1 MKYIPI
7 QTAQNVQIQVGLA
20 SVGERILAFL
30 IDLFVKISYIFAINL
45 LGFSSYLDNL
55 YDDPWSATSIQILV
69 LLPVIFYTLGSEAL
83 TNGFTIGKK
92 ILKIKVISLDSYKTK
107 FDQYFIRWIFN
118 LLDFF
123 TFSGIIGLISALVTK
138 NTQRLGDL
146 SAGTAVVK
154 VNKKVSINDS
164 IFMEVKEG
172 YKAMFPT
179 VTLLTDRDV
188 QIIKTTY
195 FRAKKNNDYKTIKLI
210 RKKIDQILNVPSS
223 LNDYQFIERVLEDYN
238 YITKDLT

>member
-30 IDLFVKISYIFAINL
+30 IDLFIKISYIFTINL
-45 LGFSSYLDNL
+45 LGFSSYLSNL

-69 LLPVIFYTLGSEAL
+69 LMPVIFYTLCSEAL
-83 TNGFTIGKK
+83 TNGSTIGKK
-92 ILKIKVISLDSYKTK
+92 ILKIRVISLDSYKTK

-118 LLDFF
+118 LLDVF
-123 TFSGIIGLISALVTK
+123 TFSGIIGLLSALVTK
-138 NTQRLGDL
+138 KSQRLGDL

-164 IFMEVKEG
+164 IFMEVREG

-210 RKKIDQILNVPSS
+210 RQKIDQILNVPSS

>member
-118 LLDFF
+118 LLDVF